1 MRVPVVATTLPA
13 MTRSP
18 HPFALLLACSG
29 AAALG
34 YEVVWLRRLGLMLGG
49 SAVAA
54 SVTLAAF
61 MAGLA
66 LGSAATDRLGLQG
79 RPAIRAYAVAEALAA
94 AWALAFPA
102 LLWALTPLSLAPSQP
117 LRWATAGLLLIPP
130 AAALGATWPL
140 LARQASAQTGA
151 LLYAANTAGA
161 VVGVL
166 GATFVALP
174 GLGVRG
180 TELAA
185 AALGL
190 AAAGAAL
197 RLGDP
202 PADRAPDAQAEPSSA
217 LPLWTL
223 GLATAAAGLAALG
236 LEVVWFRL
244 AAVALGATVQAN
256 GWVLATFLAT
266 LAAGAALG
274 RRWPADPVRGLVLG
288 LAGLGSLALA
298 GALVWGRLPHLV
310 AGLWRLGG
318 PEIMLPGSVVI
329 AVVAMAGAPASSG
342 LAFSAAVRCVGP
354 RLAQRAGWLY
364 ATNTVGSIAGAL
376 LGGLWVLPALELRG
390 AVWLFSGV
398 ALLAAAWV
406 ARTPWPLLVGGAL
419 ALAVPRWDARL
430 YAVGVH
436 LRISD
441 FADPS
446 APAIERFA
454 DEGWQLLHY
463 DHGRTGAVAV
473 GRSLR
478 TGNTWISINGKVDA
492 STGDDM
498 PTQVLSGQLPVRL
511 AAAPA
516 DVLVVGL
523 ASGITAGAVLDE
535 PGVQRLTVVELEPAV
550 IEASRY
556 FDAVSGAPLA
566 DPRTTLWIDDARAV
580 LTRTDRRWDVIISEP
595 SNPWITGVSSLFTL
609 EYWQLVRQH
618 LAPGG
623 VACQWIQLYGMG
635 PDELRGLLRTFLE
648 VFPDAVL
655 VETIEGSDVL
665 LLGGTT
671 GRWPADLRPIP
682 LLGPDGLAQVA
693 GTGWLNT
700 DDRPRVE
707 WAAPRW
713 LHYDTG
719 PANAAALRSAT
730 STDPAD

>member
-1 MRVPVVATTLPA
+1 MP
-13 MTRSP
+13 RSP
-18 HPFALLLACSG
+18 HPFAVLLACSG

-66 LGSAATDRLGLQG
+66 LGSAATDRLGLRDRSALLG
-79 RPAIRAYAVAEALAA
+79 YAAAEALAS
-94 AWALAFPA
+94 AWALAFP
-102 LLWALTPLSLAPSQP
+102 LLLGALAPMATARAQP
-117 LRWATAGLLLIPP
+117 IRWIAAGLLLIPP
-130 AAALGATWPL
+130 ATALGATWPL
-140 LARQASAQTGA
+140 LARQASAATGA
-151 LLYAANTAGA
+151 LLYAANTFGA
-161 VVGVL
+161 VAGVIL
-166 GATFVALP
+166 ATFVALP

-180 TELAA
+180 TEIA
-185 AALGL
+185 AALVGL
-190 AAAGAAL
+190 GAAIAAT
-197 RLGDP
+197 RLGPP
-202 PADRAPDAQAEPSSA
+202 PADRSPGQGSESPAR
-217 LPLWTL
+217 LPLPLL
-223 GLATAAAGLAALG
+223 GLATAAAGLSALG

-274 RRWPADPVRGLVLG
+274 RRWPTDPVRGLILG
-288 LAGLGSLALA
+288 LAGLGGLALA
-298 GALVWGRLPHLV
+298 GALVWGWLPYLV

-329 AVVAMAGAPASSG
+329 AMVAMAGAPASSG
-342 LAFSAAVRCVGP
+342 LAFSAAVRCLGP
-354 RLAQRAGWLY
+354 RLEHHAGLLY
-364 ATNTVGSIAGAL
+364 AANTVGSISGAL
-376 LGGLWVLPALELRG
+376 LGGLIALPLLELRG
-390 AVWLFSGV
+390 AVWLFSGI
-398 ALLAAAWV
+398 AMIAASAI
-406 ARTPWPLLVGGAL
+406 ARSPWPVLVGVLL

-441 FADPS
+441 FEDPS
-446 APAIERFA
+446 TSAIERFA
-454 DEGWQLLHY
+454 DEGWELLRY

-478 TGNTWISINGKVDA
+478 TGNTWLSINGKVDA
-492 STGDDM
+492 STGADM
-498 PTQVLSGQLPVRL
+498 PTQLLSGQLPVRL
-511 AAAPA
+511 AEHPA
-516 DVLVVGL
+516 EVLVVGL
-523 ASGITAGAVLDE
+523 ASGITAGAVLAE
-535 PGVQRLTVVELEPAV
+535 EGVEHLTVVELEPAV

-566 DPRTTLWIDDARAV
+566 DPRTKLWIDDARAV
-580 LTRTDRRWDVIISEP
+580 LTRSSQRWDVIISEP

-609 EYWQLVRQH
+609 EYWQLVRRH

-665 LLGGTT
+665 LLGGT
-671 GRWPADLRPIP
+671 GGGWPAALEPRP
-682 LLGPDGLAQVA
+682 LLGPAALARVA
-693 GTGWLNT
+693 GAGWLNT

-719 PANAAALRSAT
+719 PMNAEALRSAIE
-730 STDPAD
+730 P